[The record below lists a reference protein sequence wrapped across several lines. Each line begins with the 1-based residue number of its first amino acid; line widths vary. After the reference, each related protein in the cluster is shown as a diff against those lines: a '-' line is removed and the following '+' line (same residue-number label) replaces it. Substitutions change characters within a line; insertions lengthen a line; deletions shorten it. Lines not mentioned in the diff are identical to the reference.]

1 MKQFDTLKTV
11 HDAMDFASTASRSNE
26 PMINI
31 SVRMPS
37 HLKEEMAKHC
47 EKHGTSLSEFLR
59 MCCEAFLEDY
69 YSTEAS
75 E

>member
-1 MKQFDTLKTV
+1 METNKLKTV
-11 HDAMDFASTASRSNE
+11 HDAMDYASMASRSQE

-31 SVRMPS
+31 SVRMPND
-37 HLKEEMAKHC
+37 LKVEMSKHC
-47 EKHGTSLSEFLR
+47 EKHGTNLSEFLR

-69 YSTEAS
+69 YSSDES